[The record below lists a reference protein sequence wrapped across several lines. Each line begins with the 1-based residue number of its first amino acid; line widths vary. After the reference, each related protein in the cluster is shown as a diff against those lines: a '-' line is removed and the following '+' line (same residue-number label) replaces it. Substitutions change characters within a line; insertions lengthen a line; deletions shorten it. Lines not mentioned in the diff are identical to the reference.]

1 LTWCHSSLDSFQPR
15 RYHNSCRFFIEGGI
29 LATRSA
35 AKAHRQS
42 IKRRLRNRA
51 VKSATKTAIKRANET
66 IAGGDFDAAREA
78 VRAAIST
85 LDRAARKG
93 VLHPNNA
100 GRHKSRLLLRYN
112 ASVAALQTPVAERPA
127 RKEKPGAAKAAASKE
142 AKGAAKASAPKTAKG
157 AKSTAAKKPKK

>member
-1 LTWCHSSLDSFQPR
+1 M
-15 RYHNSCRFFIEGGI
+15 
-29 LATRSA
+29 ATRSA

-51 VKSATKTAIKRANET
+51 VKSATKSAIKRANDS

-78 VRAAIST
+78 VRTAIST
-85 LDRAARKG
+85 LNRAARKG
-93 VLHPNNA
+93 ALHPNNA

-127 RKEKPGAAKAAASKE
+127 RKEKQGTAKAATPKE
-142 AKGAAKASAPKTAKG
+142 AKSSAKTSGKTSKG
-157 AKSTAAKKPKK
+157 AKRAPVKKPKR